1 MKKKFNTVF
10 AQLEYFNNHNVL
22 VYYRNNFTRKDFVK
36 VNDELYK
43 LIDHQEFN
51 GLIADVEIQLHSYR
65 LKDIFDDRLP
75 EGVSIRGGLNGFGIV
90 IVIAENN
97 VFQPHYSRKGRIEIR
112 ISFSGSLERIPWN
125 DALREKTY
133 LKSYRVNKNLVT
145 SIPYSF
151 SAGNWRAKK

>member
-22 VYYRNNFTRKDFVK
+22 VYYRNNFTRNDFVK

-65 LKDIFDDRLP
+65 LR
-75 EGVSIRGGLNGFGIV
+75 
-90 IVIAENN
+90 
-97 VFQPHYSRKGRIEIR
+97 RITHAIC
-112 ISFSGSLERIPWN
+112 I
-125 DALREKTY
+125 
-133 LKSYRVNKNLVT
+133 
-145 SIPYSF
+145 
-151 SAGNWRAKK
+151 